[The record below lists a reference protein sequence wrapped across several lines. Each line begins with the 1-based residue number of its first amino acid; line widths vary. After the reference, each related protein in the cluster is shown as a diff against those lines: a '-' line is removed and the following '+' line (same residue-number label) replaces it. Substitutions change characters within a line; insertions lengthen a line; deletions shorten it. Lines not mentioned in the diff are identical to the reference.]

1 VGALEE
7 LLRELERRAA
17 AVSEAMR
24 RRGIDYIALTSS
36 PNFRYLTGFSEE
48 SYDRLMLF
56 LMNSEG
62 ERILL
67 APRLANIPSWVGR
80 HMDISIWSDSDDV
93 SAFVER
99 AARRLRIHGRRGA
112 FEDTMDLKIYL
123 FLKEILS
130 PASTHLASE
139 ILRDLRARK
148 SLYEVGVIKKA
159 VNAAE
164 NVFEEI
170 YRILAPG
177 LTERFLAS
185 QISSV
190 IASMG
195 FDEAFKAIVAFG
207 ENTANPHHIPGDKR
221 LAYGD
226 LVLIDLGVSVEGYIS
241 DLTRLYHLGPIPEK
255 VRERFSQ
262 LSTCFSEAI
271 SMISPGVKASEVDLR
286 VRSCLAEYGLKENIL
301 HRTGHGI
308 GIEVHEPPYLSIN
321 SSDILE
327 KGNVFTVEPGI
338 YFKGIFGLRVESDI
352 AILDNGDVII
362 LDKISRDIIQI

>member
-17 AVSEAMR
+17 AVSKAMR
-24 RRGIDYIALTSS
+24 KRGIDYIALTSS

-48 SYDRLMLF
+48 SYERLMLF

-123 FLKEILS
+123 FLKEIIS

-148 SLYEVGVIKKA
+148 SLYEVSVIKKA

-207 ENTANPHHIPGDKR
+207 ENTENPHHIPGDKR

-255 VRERFSQ
+255 VRDRFSQ

-338 YFKGIFGLRVESDI
+338 YFKDIFGLRVESDI